1 MAKIA
6 LTTGAGW
13 VTLGTSVGDRPIT
26 PAREGAVSARV
37 LSIIVVAS
45 IAVLGLLATPRAA
58 QAVNDAYL
66 EGYASAVL
74 EREFGVAPRALRA
87 QNGALTL
94 GGSDLDGV
102 DRERVLAALRRIR
115 GVARVDVLDTPRPAT
130 VASTEPAP
138 PSASQPGVAPEWQ
151 TGATPGGQLFKP
163 LIADP
168 RWPHFSATHQ
178 RYVGD
183 PDFRDVAAV
192 SFGET
197 FALYRDRLQASWWE
211 LGVQAGV
218 FAVFD
223 LDAESADLLNADY
236 FVAGVL
242 GYRLRG
248 FSALARVF
256 HQSSHLGDEF
266 LLRRSRVDRVNLSYE
281 GFDAKLSHEFG
292 DIVRV
297 YTGGGYLFHREPADL
312 KPWSLQY
319 GFELRSPWPG
329 RDAVFRPIAGAD
341 FQHKEENGW
350 GADISLRAGV
360 EFAGGLPTRNLQ
372 LLLEYFTGHSPNG
385 QFYERRIDYFGAG
398 VHFHF

>member
-1 MAKIA
+1 MSARM
-6 LTTGAGW
+6 LTIV
-13 VTLGTSVGDRPIT
+13 VTAWIVVMGVVARPS
-26 PAREGAVSARV
+26 AAVAVS
-37 LSIIVVAS
+37 
-45 IAVLGLLATPRAA
+45 
-58 QAVNDAYL
+58 DAYL
-66 EGYASAVL
+66 EGYAAAVL
-74 EREFGVAPRALRA
+74 EREFGVSPRALRA
-87 QNGALTL
+87 QNGVLTL
-94 GGSDLDGV
+94 GASDLDGL
-102 DRERVLAALRRIR
+102 DRERVLAVLGQIR
-115 GVARVDVLDTPRPAT
+115 GVVRVDVLDTPLPAT
-130 VASTEPAP
+130 VASAAPAQ
-138 PSASQPGVAPEWQ
+138 PSASQPGVPLAWQ
-151 TGATPGGQLFKP
+151 TGAMPGGQLFGP

-178 RYVGD
+178 RYLGD
-183 PDFRDVAAV
+183 PDFRDLAAV

-211 LGVQAGV
+211 LGIQAGV

-236 FVAGVL
+236 FVASVL
-242 GYRLRG
+242 GYRLRD

-281 GFDAKLSHEFG
+281 GLDAKLSYEVG
-292 DIVRV
+292 DVLRV
-297 YTGGGYLFHREPADL
+297 YTGGGYLFHREPEDL

-341 FQHKEENGW
+341 FQHKEENDW
-350 GADISLRAGV
+350 SADISLRAGV
-360 EFAGGLPTRNLQ
+360 EFAGGLPTRKLQ

-385 QFYERRIDYFGAG
+385 QFYERRIDYLGAG